1 MIPLQLLQLVGLTLH
16 EASDLHAWY
25 PESTPAQQTVPL
37 MDELGVGANVTCG
50 AEVVTFVTL
59 EAGWLEGAAV
69 MLWVVDSN
77 SATVPLPVS
86 EEVDGA
92 FVGKVFG

>member
-16 EASDLHAWY
+16 VASNLHAWY

-37 MDELGVGANVTCG
+37 MVELGVGADVTCG

-59 EAGWLEGAAV
+59 EEGWLEG
-69 MLWVVDSN
+69 VV
-77 SATVPLPVS
+77 VVL
-86 EEVDGA
+86 
-92 FVGKVFG
+92 